1 MNKKIVRTVVVV
13 VIAVLVIAAV
23 VLHEKN
29 KNTKNN
35 NETTVTQT
43 TADANGKTD
52 EQANDTKEYATLE
65 DITET
70 TGDSE
75 TNYFDNVSVYEG
87 EGTTKK
93 AGSSKKN
100 KKKNNKNQETESEAY
115 EGQND
120 GWSPV
125 VSPEDLGQ

>member
-29 KNTKNN
+29 KNTTNN
-35 NETTVTQT
+35 NETTTVTQT
-43 TADANGKTD
+43 TADANEKAN
-52 EQANDTKEYATLE
+52 EQTNDTKEYATLE

-70 TGDSE
+70 AGDSE

-93 AGSSKKN
+93 ASSSKNN
-100 KKKNNKNQETESEAY
+100 KKKNKETESEAY

>member
-29 KNTKNN
+29 KNTQNN
-35 NETTVTQT
+35 NETTTVTQT

-70 TGDSE
+70 TGVSE

-93 AGSSKKN
+93 AKKS
-100 KKKNNKNQETESEAY
+100 KNNKNNNKSQETESEAY

>member
-1 MNKKIVRTVVVV
+1 M
-13 VIAVLVIAAV
+13 IAAV

-29 KNTKNN
+29 KNTTNN
-35 NETTVTQT
+35 NETTTVTQT
-43 TADANGKTD
+43 TADANEKAN
-52 EQANDTKEYATLE
+52 EQTNDTKEYATLE

-70 TGDSE
+70 AGDSE